1 MKKIVLAFSG
11 GLDTSFCVPYLIEQG
26 FEVHTIFVNT
36 GGTSKKEEIKITNR
50 AIELG
55 AKKHINKN
63 VDQSLWKEIIKPLIW
78 SGSLYQDRYPAL
90 CSDRYLIV
98 KEAVALCK
106 KLKTKNIAHGCTGM
120 GNDQVRFD
128 LSIQALGSFNTFS
141 PIREIQNESQ
151 DVRGYEIMYLKE
163 RGFKVSSL
171 SSSYSVNENIMGA
184 TVSGSEIDEWKE
196 PSDESYILC
205 KKPNQYPKKDK
216 RIKIEFAKGEA
227 KKINGKLLKG
237 ADLLRKLNSDGG
249 LYGIGREIY
258 TGDTI
263 IGIKGRILFEA
274 PGITI
279 LQKAHKAL
287 EETILTD
294 KQSFFKPLVGKKWVE
309 LVYNGF
315 YFDPLTKNLE
325 NFLEDI
331 QQLVNGTVEVCLS
344 SGSVTAV
351 SVDAKKKLINKDSTY
366 AQSASWGIEE
376 SSGFIKL
383 YGQSSSTW
391 AKVNKNKL

>member
-36 GGTSKKEEIKITNR
+36 GGTSKKEEFKITNR

-151 DVRGYEIMYLKE
+151 DVRGYEIKYLKE

-205 KKPNQYPKKDK
+205 KKPNQYPKKEK
-216 RIKIEFAKGEA
+216 KIKIEFVKGEA
-227 KKINGKLLKG
+227 KKINGRLLKG

-263 IGIKGRILFEA
+263 IGIKG
-274 PGITI
+274 
-279 LQKAHKAL
+279 
-287 EETILTD
+287 
-294 KQSFFKPLVGKKWVE
+294 
-309 LVYNGF
+309 
-315 YFDPLTKNLE
+315 
-325 NFLEDI
+325 
-331 QQLVNGTVEVCLS
+331 LS
-344 SGSVTAV
+344 
-351 SVDAKKKLINKDSTY
+351 LIH
-366 AQSASWGIEE
+366 I
-376 SSGFIKL
+376 
-383 YGQSSSTW
+383 
-391 AKVNKNKL
+391 